1 MTKYYHICSER
12 SWRYNRRSNERDKNY
27 LNNKI
32 IVKNI
37 LITNLREKLKENT
50 VLQINYNFL
59 KECYN
64 TTYNNFQELYNR
76 YTDNFSQ
83 LNETIVEN
91 ETYRSKIEEVK
102 DTLNGTIE
110 NYERLQEKYDEL
122 RQKYEEL
129 KVKIEVN

>member
-12 SWRYNRRSNERDKNY
+12 SWRYNKRSNAREQDY
-27 LNNKI
+27 LKNKI
-32 IVKNI
+32 IVKNTVI
-37 LITNLREKLKENT
+37 SQLREKLKENVT
-50 VLQINYNFL
+50 LQIHYDFL

-64 TTYNNFQELYNR
+64 TTYNNFQNLYNT
-76 YTDNFSQ
+76 YTNIVHK
-83 LNETIVEN
+83 LNESNQEN
-91 ETYRSKIEEVK
+91 EKYRSKIEEVK
-102 DTLNGTIE
+102 DTLSGTLE